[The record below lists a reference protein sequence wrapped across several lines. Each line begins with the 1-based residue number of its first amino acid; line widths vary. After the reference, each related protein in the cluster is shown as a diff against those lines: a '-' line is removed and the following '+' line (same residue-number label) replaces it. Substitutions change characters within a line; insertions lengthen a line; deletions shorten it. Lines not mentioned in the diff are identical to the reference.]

1 MRKILLLTLVIG
13 GSVFINIGVTL
24 QVISGQIEREE
35 GLINRV
41 NELEKENTQLERDL
55 HYQEKEA
62 EYWYYYNVDDG
73 C

>member
-35 GLINRV
+35 ELINQV
-41 NELEKENTQLERDL
+41 GELEKENTQLKRDL

-62 EYWYYYNVDDG
+62 EYWYYYNINDG

>member
-1 MRKILLLTLVIG
+1 MRKILLLILVIG

-62 EYWYYYNVDDG
+62 EYWHYYNVDDG